1 MSLSALLDQS
11 FAYERPTPTP
21 DPSGGSSRTY
31 SQLLPTLPCA
41 ISPATTKV
49 TTDYARLDM
58 LVNYHVYTTADLDTL
73 IPGGPKLNDRL
84 TSSTTHYLIKAVKKS
99 ANALVTNELLYQLD
113 CERRI
118 V

>member
-11 FAYERPTPTP
+11 FAYERPALTP
-21 DPSGGSSRTY
+21 DPSGGSTRTY
-31 SQLLPTLPCA
+31 SQLITNLPCSV
-41 ISPATTKV
+41 SPATAKV
-49 TTDYARLDM
+49 AADYARQDM

-73 IPGGPKLNDRL
+73 LPGGPKLNDRL
-84 TSSTTHYLIKAVKKS
+84 TSSSTHYLVKAVKKS
-99 ANALVTNELLYQLD
+99 ANALITTEVLYQLD